1 MITEFQVWN
10 QYVAG
15 GNRFQRLPLINQ
27 RFLHKLEKLL
37 LNKPHSLLS
46 RSMIC
51 LNKNL
56 TAKELIPHCLWNLEP
71 ITHHIVYDI
80 VKIILTVNEP
90 ITSVGMCWVLSKTLL
105 WNYLRQLGIHN
116 GEKPLLKN
124 LTHCIIKKSVGRI
137 IRGNVFVM
145 RTITNDY
152 NKIVCTLLHR
162 KWKRLL
168 RIIKDNII

>member
-56 TAKELIPHCLWNLEP
+56 TAKELIPHSLWNLEP
-71 ITHHIVYDI
+71 ITHHIVSDI

-116 GEKPLLKN
+116 GEKHLLK
-124 LTHCIIKKSVGRI
+124 
-137 IRGNVFVM
+137 
-145 RTITNDY
+145 
-152 NKIVCTLLHR
+152 TLLIVKITHYKKKISGR
-162 KWKRLL
+162 NHMWECVRYENENKWLQ
-168 RIIKDNII
+168 